1 MLKETLQLHAKLDA
15 QDVLISGHK
24 VWCDLSCGVMRPL
37 MPATMHRLVFNNVH
51 SLAHPGI
58 CATRRML
65 TSRFVWTSCPTDVNT
80 WCWECQQCAS
90 AKVQLHERAVVDA
103 IPVSLHKFSH
113 VHVDLVGPWPQ
124 TAEGHT
130 HLLTVVDWT
139 TKWAEA
145 IPLQSTTAQMV
156 ADSFVA
162 NWVALFGVPATIT
175 SDQGTPGMRQCNCR
189 ALGSKPTTLSPM
201 TW

>member
-65 TSRFVWTSCPTDVNT
+65 TSRFVWTS
-80 WCWECQQCAS
+80 
-90 AKVQLHERAVVDA
+90 
-103 IPVSLHKFSH
+103 
-113 VHVDLVGPWPQ
+113 
-124 TAEGHT
+124 
-130 HLLTVVDWT
+130 
-139 TKWAEA
+139 
-145 IPLQSTTAQMV
+145 
-156 ADSFVA
+156 
-162 NWVALFGVPATIT
+162 
-175 SDQGTPGMRQCNCR
+175 
-189 ALGSKPTTLSPM
+189 
-201 TW
+201 